1 MTAIDR
7 GFRIK
12 SVRAVRIAPGGRGYW
27 EGFTGTGAQSRFFF
41 RDGWR
46 TAYPR
51 QVETAIVRI
60 ELDDGTIGWGEANA
74 PIAPE
79 VTVLVANALL
89 APILEGRGFDDPRAM
104 WDLLYDANRG
114 RGHHG
119 SFYLDA
125 VAMIDI
131 ALWDAVAKR
140 AGLPLAALLAGE
152 PRRHIPS
159 YLSGLRQGSLDER
172 IATARDWAGRGLEAI
187 KLFFDADTAAGVAEL
202 GALQAALPEIRRWM
216 VDVLWSFTTL
226 EPAAAAKRAYG
237 ELGCGWLECP
247 MLPEDLEGHRALCA
261 APGAPV
267 ALGEHVHARFEC
279 ERWLAGGAVQVFQPD
294 VGRTGVSEMLRL
306 LAIAREAGVKV
317 TPHMGSG
324 LDIFQAATLHVAA
337 VTDADL
343 DCEFQAG
350 IAGRLGDAIDTGWR
364 FEAGGFTLPDRPG
377 IGVVVDEAALQH
389 FVVPA

>member
-1 MTAIDR
+1 MTDR

-12 SVRAVRIAPGGRGYW
+12 SMRAARIDPGGRGYW
-27 EGFTGTGAQSRFFF
+27 EGFTGEGAEGRFFF

-51 QVETAIVRI
+51 RVETAIVKV

-79 VTVLVANALL
+79 VTVLLANGLL
-89 APILEGRGFDDPRAM
+89 AAILEGRGFESPEAM

-125 VAMIDI
+125 AAMIDI
-131 ALWDAVAKR
+131 AVWDAIAKR
-140 AGLPLAALLAGE
+140 AGRPLAAMLAPE
-152 PRRHIPS
+152 PRRHIAC
-159 YLSGLRQGSLDER
+159 YLSGLRQGSRAER
-172 IATARDWAGRGLEAI
+172 VLAAKGWADRGLEAV
-187 KLFFDADTAAGVAEL
+187 KLFMDGDTEAGVGEI
-202 GALQAALPEIRRWM
+202 GALQSALPEMRRWM
-216 VDVLWSFTTL
+216 VDVLWSFTEI

-237 ELGCGWLECP
+237 DLGCGWLECP
-247 MLPEDLEGHRALCA
+247 MLPEDLDGHRALCA
-261 APGAPV
+261 KPGAPI
-267 ALGEHVHARFEC
+267 ALGEHVHTRFES
-279 ERWLAGGAVQVFQPD
+279 ERWLRGRAVDIFQPD
-294 VGRTGVSEMLRL
+294 VGRTGVSEMRRL

-324 LDIFQAATLHVAA
+324 LDIFQAATLQIAA

-350 IAGRLGDAIDTGWR
+350 IAGRLGEAIDTGWR
-364 FEAGGFTLPDRPG
+364 FRDGGFTLPDRPG
-377 IGVVVDEAALQH
+377 IGVEVDEAALQR